1 MISGRRCAAWTT
13 SGSIGASVA
22 LSLDEAI
29 DKVLEIAEAGRSVNP
44 DILVICHGGPFD
56 EPESVGIALSKMP
69 GIAGFFGASSIERI
83 PTERA
88 ITAQVRSFKSL
99 ALA

>member
-1 MISGRRCAAWTT
+1 MAVRRIGCHPYVAENRGR
-13 SGSIGASVA
+13 VA
-22 LSLDEAI
+22 IIHGPLLYC
-29 DKVLEIAEAGRSVNP
+29 KVLEIAEAGRSVNP

-56 EPESVGIALSKMP
+56 EPENVGIALSKMP